1 MTSGQSPL
9 LRLATENLRAGRLV
23 ASRKTFSEAFDAARI
38 ANDGI
43 GMARAALGL
52 GGMWVQEHRT
62 FEEREGFL
70 VKLEIAREAVADLS
84 SELLAR
90 LDVRYGA
97 ELLYVGKGS
106 EQSVNAAIERVRAHG
121 DAAAEAEALSLLHHL
136 LLSPH
141 KDRDRFVVCEALVA
155 AATRSGDDYFG
166 ALALMWHTIDLFM
179 SGSLFAERELEALR
193 ARCHSA
199 KNLAIGFIVAT
210 LDVTLAIRSGNLKR
224 AEELAGLAFSLG
236 VECGDADA
244 DAFFGGQLLCCRWLQ
259 GNSEQLLSAARR
271 LQRSPSVHFA
281 NPLFH
286 AAVAALAAERGEI
299 DEARRAVALTRAM
312 LALPEVAGVSSVQL
326 TTYFALGEAAAML
339 GDRATAQVVLEY
351 LQPLAGLPVTG
362 SLAVSCFGSTWR
374 SIALAHRTLGAVDSA
389 VAAWR
394 RAIEDNVRF
403 GHLPMVAICRAE
415 LAQVLIDESLDA
427 DSEAT
432 AQLTEAI
439 RIGSACGLAPRVDI
453 WQNKLNSIMG
463 VGASAGSRL
472 NPGAGGILQCSPN
485 GWTILCS
492 LGNAFVPLRRGM
504 EHIATLLQHPG
515 KSISIE
521 QLVGVTIGSRQE
533 VLDIQTQT
541 ELRSKIRDL
550 QSDLDDALER
560 CDAGATVVLQAEL
573 DRIVDEVERSTA
585 LFGKSRSFVD
595 DAERA
600 RTAVQKSI
608 RRVLDEVEQQAPA
621 LGMELRKSIRTGSRC
636 SFIPSDAVPTLWVL
650 RR

>member
-38 ANDGI
+38 ANDRI
-43 GMARAALGL
+43 GMAEAALGL

-70 VKLEIAREAVADLS
+70 VKLEIAREAVTDLS
-84 SELLAR
+84 PELLAR

-106 EQSVNAAIERVRAHG
+106 EQSVWEAIERVRAFG
-121 DAAAEAEALSLLHHL
+121 NPSAEAEALSLLHHL

-141 KDRDRFVVCEALVA
+141 RDKERFAVSEQLVA

-179 SGSLFAERELEALR
+179 SGSIFAERELEALR

-210 LDVTLAIRSGNLKR
+210 LDVTVAIRSGNLER
-224 AEELAGLAFSLG
+224 AEELAGTAFSVG

-244 DAFFGGQLLCCRWLQ
+244 DAFFAGQLLCCRWLR
-259 GNSEQLLSAARR
+259 GNAEELLSAARR
-271 LQRSPSVHFA
+271 MQRSPSVHFS

-299 DEARRAVALTRAM
+299 DEARRAIAVTCGMLTMPKA
-312 LALPEVAGVSSVQL
+312 AGVSSVQL
-326 TTYFALGEAAAML
+326 TTYFALGEAAAIL
-339 GDRATAQVVLEY
+339 HDRDTAQIVLTY
-351 LQPLAGLPVTG
+351 LQPLASLPVTG

-374 SIALAHRTLGAVDSA
+374 SIALAHCTLGSFEFAVE
-389 VAAWR
+389 AWR
-394 RAIEDNVRF
+394 RAIDDNVRF

-415 LAQVLIDESLDA
+415 LAQVLVEEALDA
-427 DSEAT
+427 DNEAT
-432 AQLTEAI
+432 NQLTEAI
-439 RIGSACGLAPRVDI
+439 RIGSACGLTPRVDK
-453 WQNKLNSIMG
+453 WQIKLNSL
-463 VGASAGSRL
+463 VTAASPTGEGP
-472 NPGAGGILQCSPN
+472 NPESQGILQCSSN
-485 GWTILCS
+485 GWAILCS
-492 LGNAFVPLRRGM
+492 LGNAFVPLRKGM
-504 EHIATLLQHPG
+504 EHLAMLLQHPG

-521 QLVGVTIGSRQE
+521 ELVGVTVGSPHA
-533 VLDIQTQT
+533 VLDSQTQT
-541 ELRSKIRDL
+541 ELRAKVRDL

-560 CDAGATVVLQAEL
+560 SNAGAAVGLRAEL
-573 DRIVDEVERSTA
+573 DRIADEVERSTA
-585 LFGKSRSFVD
+585 LFGRSRVFVD

-608 RRVLDEVEQQAPA
+608 RRVFDEVEQQAPA
-621 LGMELRKSIRTGSRC
+621 LGVELRKSIRTGSRC
-636 SFIPSDAVPTLWVL
+636 SFVPSDAFPALWVL